1 MHSMQTL
8 SGKGKIAL
16 VASAILL
23 LAGSTLAVAAGQ
35 NHFTFSSEFQ
45 VYDPAEPIVST
56 SVDHTFINS
65 KIPIVV
71 NISAH
76 EGVKQLKGTYS
87 IIMQIWNDSTNR
99 YETFQTLV
107 SNQPISLTP
116 HPTTLNFTFTTST
129 PGTYNLDVEFT
140 TISVETA

>member
-1 MHSMQTL
+1 MVNVQTL
-8 SGKGKIAL
+8 SGKGKAAL

-45 VYDPAEPIVST
+45 VYDPAEPVVST
-56 SVDHTFINS
+56 SVNHTFINS
-65 KIPIVV
+65 KIQIVV

-76 EGVKQLKGTYS
+76 DGVKQLKGTYS
-87 IIMQIWNDSTNR
+87 IIMQIWNDTTNK

-116 HPTTLNFTFTTST
+116 HPTTLNLTFTTST
-129 PGTYNLDVEFT
+129 PGTYNVDVEFT
-140 TISVETA
+140 TTSVETD